1 MDINAKADWSEVY
14 VQPTPASYLQTVSK
28 MEYGVPDYA
37 LQYLRPLLKM
47 LHTEFQRPINII
59 DIGASYGIISTLL
72 LHDLT
77 MAQLIDFFVE
87 KEQTKKR
94 TWEEIE
100 RFYMNQDIRHTEY
113 KFHLSDNSQPAM
125 DFSERVQV
133 CEKTYCFDM
142 RHEALPVEFKPI
154 IEKTDLFIATGSLGY
169 IGEYFFQQIFP
180 IISNNHLSPL
190 FAFVVYRAFFSPEIE
205 KVFKGY
211 NYTFIKSSIPFKKG
225 RRFVSISEQ
234 EKAIKSLH
242 QRNIDTVGFEDEG
255 FYACEFYLGVP
266 VLEEKRLY
274 QALGSLN
281 GVVLQSE

>member
-1 MDINAKADWSEVY
+1 MDISAKANWSKVY
-14 VQPTPASYLQTVSK
+14 VQPTPASYLQTVAK

-47 LHTEFQRPINII
+47 LYTEFQHPVNIV
-59 DIGASYGIISTLL
+59 DIGASYGINSTLL

-77 MAQLIDFFVE
+77 MAQLIDFFVGN
-87 KEQTKKR
+87 EQT
-94 TWEEIE
+94 WAEIE
-100 RFYMNQDIRHTEY
+100 KFYNNQNIRHTEY
-113 KFHLSDNSQPAM
+113 KFYLSDNSQPAM

-142 RHEALPVEFKPI
+142 RHEVLPVEFKQI
-154 IEKTDLFIATGSLGY
+154 IEKTNLFIATGSLGY
-169 IGEYFFQQIFP
+169 IGKYFFQQIFP
-180 IISNNHLSPL
+180 IISNKHLSPL
-190 FAFVVYRAFFSPEIE
+190 FAFVVYRAFYSPEIE
-205 KVFKGY
+205 KVFQDY

-225 RRFVSISEQ
+225 RRFTSISEQ

-266 VLEEKRLY
+266 VLEEERLY
-274 QALGSLN
+274 QWLIDI
-281 GVVLQSE
+281 QS